1 MEIKTC
7 MATRARAYMSPEPIE
22 KIKGIVLHSTG
33 VNQPYVKRVIQPSN
47 DDPNYAEIM
56 ADLGENIYHNSWTE
70 NNATE
75 ICHCALGK
83 NINGEV
89 VCYNCLPYNYQCW
102 GVYHGTKGSFNESHV
117 QFEMM
122 EDDHKDEDYFRKVVE
137 TAIDYCAYL
146 CERFELSPSSI
157 VSHYECGQM
166 GYGSKHGDPENWFSD
181 FGYTMDDFRAAV
193 DAKLHPVVIFKKG
206 DKVGLNE
213 GVTTYANGQFMA
225 SFVRDGRPL
234 WVMSSDPTKTLITV
248 DETLSAGTGY
258 VRTKDLY
265 LCENQGT
272 ITFLAVEEEE
282 MVLKSEYDKVVA
294 EKKELQIA
302 YDNLCKSYD
311 ELGEDYD
318 KVRKDHDTLWET
330 TLDYKRT
337 IDKIREIVQ

>member
-47 DDPNYAEIM
+47 DDPNYAEII
-56 ADLGENIYHNSWTE
+56 ADLGENIYHNSWNE

-75 ICHCALGK
+75 ICHGAVGK
-83 NINGEV
+83 NINGEA

-122 EDDHKDEDYFRKVVE
+122 EDAHKDEDYFRKVVE

-166 GYGSKHGDPENWFSD
+166 GYGSKHGDPENWFKD

-193 DAKLHPVVIFKKG
+193 DAKLHPTIIYKKG
-206 DKVGLNE
+206 DKVRLKD
-213 GVTTYANGQFMA
+213 GVNTYANGKTIA
-225 SFVRDGRPL
+225 SFVRDADVL
-234 WVMSSDPTKTLITV
+234 YVMASNDTTTMITI
-248 DETLSAGTGY
+248 DSTLSQGSGW
-258 VRTKDLY
+258 VRTQDIY
-265 LCENQGT
+265 L
-272 ITFLAVEEEE
+272 IVEDTTPVPKEEYDA
-282 MVLKSEYDKVVA
+282 LKSAYDSIVSERDGLKS
-294 EKKELQIA
+294 A

-311 ELGEDYD
+311 ELAEDYD